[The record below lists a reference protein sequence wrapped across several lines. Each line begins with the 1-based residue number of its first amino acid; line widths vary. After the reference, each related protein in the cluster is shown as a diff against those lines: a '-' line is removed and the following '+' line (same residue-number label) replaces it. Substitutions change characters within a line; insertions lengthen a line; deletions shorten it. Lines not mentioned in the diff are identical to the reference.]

1 MQGGVKVD
9 VTVKVPDCTQLSKTP
24 LGPLRLEEDIFS
36 ESFTFTV
43 DSLSVLKDISIRTD
57 ISSYIQL

>member
-1 MQGGVKVD
+1 MRR
-9 VTVKVPDCTQLSKTP
+9 TFFP
-24 LGPLRLEEDIFS
+24 